1 MSVKASSLDLSY
13 LTARTKDLPEECH
26 IMVLMIDE
34 DYTAQ
39 RIEYSNG
46 YFVGLTEEGKRA
58 KTVLTFMIQS
68 VSRKYKNVVCLL
80 PVNQL
85 DTGFLK
91 KWFDKVMV
99 ALNDLFFV
107 VAVSVDN
114 HVCNRYATRM
124 LLLGLGSQSRRVGA
138 FLGLQELES
147 ELAKIGRL

>member
-1 MSVKASSLDLSY
+1 MSVEASSLDLSY
-13 LTARTKDLPEECH
+13 LTARTKDLPEECR
-26 IMVLMIDE
+26 IMVLMIDKV
-34 DYTAQ
+34 YTAQ

-68 VSRKYKNVVCLL
+68 VSHKYKDVVCLL

-85 DTGFLK
+85 DTEFLK

-114 HVCNRYATRM
+114 HVCNRYATCM
-124 LLLGLGSQSRRVGA
+124 LLLNLWYS
-138 FLGLQELES
+138 
-147 ELAKIGRL
+147 